1 MTLTNLLILV
11 SCVISRIDTCVLIFI
26 MSNVQYINVHTHVL
40 GLEVSIPRAR
50 PRRKT
55 RTLVSSRSD
64 PLEDPVRDRT
74 HDHV

>member
-1 MTLTNLLILV
+1 MALTNLLILV
-11 SCVISRIDTCVLIFI
+11 SHVISRILIDTCVLIFI
-26 MSNVQYINVHTHVL
+26 ISNIDVHTHVL

-50 PRRKT
+50 TRRET